1 MDPTTINNLIS
12 ENRLGEALDLLN
24 KSLAHTPDSAES
36 LFNRGRVYWRLGRR
50 SDAITDYEAAVAI
63 DPSSPAAIALDQA
76 RSIMDFFNPDLYNP

>member
-12 ENRLGEALDLLN
+12 QNRLGEALDLLN
-24 KSLAHTPDSAES
+24 KSLADTPDCAEA